1 MERIEEFIEALKEK
15 GIRIWSDNEKLRYQ
29 AAKGAMD
36 SQTLEKIKEKKVEIL
51 EFLNNKSDIE
61 VVFKSNQAERYEPF
75 PLTNIQN
82 SYVIGRNSAYELGDV
97 TCHGYIEI
105 TYQEELD
112 KEKLEMAWNKVI
124 AKHDM
129 LRAIIYENGYQRVQK
144 DVPEVKIESYDLRT
158 CSEDEQLLNLQN
170 IRANYAEKQYPLGQ
184 WPMCDIVLSLWKGK
198 SIIHFSLD
206 MLITDFMSA
215 NLILNDLDNY
225 YHGKAVEVK
234 VETLYRD
241 IVLYNQRK
249 SMSKSKERKKA
260 ERYWQDKIRN
270 MGTAPELIINNQKTG
285 ERETFKQL
293 KFFID
298 EEGKENIN
306 EIAKELRVT
315 ASTVILTAF
324 GEVINKW
331 SKNSKFSINMTMLS
345 RDKTIPGVDK
355 VVGDFTDVNVYSMDY
370 SSCKSFE
377 SRILE
382 NQVSLWEDLQN
393 NAVSGIEVLRE
404 LGREKKE
411 NVMIPIVY
419 TSTLGVS
426 DSDNSF
432 LSRSNISYKISQTP
446 QVWIDCQ
453 IAEENGGVAVNWDY
467 RTGVFL
473 QNVIRD
479 MFEAFERVLKRL
491 GKKDNTVLKETDP
504 IGLPEKTQAVR
515 NKVNATEREL
525 PESLMAEG
533 FVKSCVLYPN
543 KTALIT
549 KDGEYT
555 YAALKQYV
563 SAVQHTL
570 LENGLKP
577 GDSAAVMLPIIIN
590 RVTVLNAVPA
600 QMKML
605 DSYMDNAGIL
615 EISWVKLIIM
625 SGDWIPVGLPENLFK
640 KFTNAIVVSM
650 GGATECAIWSIFHI
664 IPRGYEKKNSIPYGK
679 PLSNQKFYILNAG
692 MEDCPDGVS
701 GDIYI
706 AGKGLAKE
714 YFKDKEMTDQK
725 FIFLPRIGER
735 IYKTGDVGQYDE
747 AGIIEFLGRSDNQ
760 VKVRGH
766 RIELTE
772 IDSILS
778 ENKELDDVV
787 SIIVGDAQEDRR
799 IVTVAVPKQ
808 AEVAT
813 EDTSQEIANIKN
825 KEEELTKEVNKELLS
840 EWVHAANK
848 VVLSD
853 IFLALYGKGVFT
865 DSNRLY
871 TYEEI
876 VKTLNIPNKLYKLM
890 HRWLTVLCNEKI
902 VVHRDGGY
910 CVNLFIAEQYKNNK
924 KLWDEMYSIEG
935 RLHYSQK
942 LLDYLKTSSDVLP
955 ELMAGKED
963 PLNLLFPKG
972 EMDVAMA
979 AYHDNI
985 INRIMNGL
993 AKEEI
998 EFLALDNR
1006 RTPIRILEVGAG
1018 VGGTSVDVIPSLDGT
1033 GAEYYFT
1040 DLSAFFLNNAREKF
1054 SGYEWVKY
1062 NIFDINKDIMEQ
1074 TIAPFSVDIIL
1085 AANVL
1090 HNAKN
1095 IHYVLENL
1103 KKLLKPNGTIIILE
1117 ETLEAYTL
1125 LTSMEFKDGLTGF
1138 TDERA
1143 ENNQTFFKREQWEGV
1158 FKEHKAD
1165 IVYQFPE
1172 KGTPLEMAGQTI
1184 YVVRF
1189 KENYI
1194 CPDKNN
1200 MLDELERR
1208 IPEYMIPS
1216 VITFLPRLPQTSND
1230 KIDRG
1235 RISKWIS
1242 ASAEENKKVDVA
1254 ELPQNDLEEQIARIW
1269 CKELNIERIGRND
1282 NFYLSG
1288 GDSLLIAQV
1297 IARMRETIEAAKR
1310 WSWDDLLKEMMKTP
1324 TIRGVAKIL
1333 SNQAGENEQD
1343 KSLVIIKEAAESSE
1357 KKVTV
1362 VFHAG
1367 TGTLTPYNSL
1377 IAYITERSQENEAV
1391 MGFTFGDEAE
1401 YLAIPTDKIFE
1412 NLGKK
1417 YGRILSELGFTEYT
1431 LIGHC
1436 VGGLIA
1442 LETAHYL
1449 KDKGKNVSSVT
1460 LLSTSI
1466 PHKKEETVLADL
1478 DMKIFETAVQT
1489 SLYNELLLERTFA
1502 SLIDADIKKAGHQ
1515 VDNDT
1520 LQQVIEYLIFNN
1532 GGNITVQALCSLTGK
1547 FAEVGAEFQRLHS
1560 MSATERMNDL
1570 YTTIE
1575 RPNGQLMEHQR
1586 KMLNVLFRVF
1596 AQNFRCVSSYIP
1608 KVYTGKMRV
1617 FDCESVIANFFPSL
1631 FSEDKKT
1638 WEQYA
1643 QGEFLFDTMKG
1654 DHISCM
1660 NSPYIEENVKKILD
1674 L

>member
-1 MERIEEFIEALKEK
+1 MIEIQTNIEKIYKEVF
-15 GIRIWSDNEKLRYQ
+15 GIPDIAEDTNFFEIGGNSILAAKVVQKIKTCLGINLAIQDIFEYVTVNLLISYIAKIYNEKTKMEEERYCNEETKEAFELTEIQKAYLIGRQGITGEGKVASHYYVELECETVDILRLEEAWNVVVVRQPALRTIIDVKAMKQKILTRVQDYKIELLDFEEDL
-29 AAKGAMD
+29 KGFYELRRDMEDQVLDISRWPVFDIRVSKLKDKFRIHVSMD
-36 SQTLEKIKEKKVEIL
+36 NMIL
-51 EFLNNKSDIE
+51 DGTAICAVLDEWNKLYKGEVLKSDIGKKTFKDYVNYLKTLELSSEYSMAQEYWNKKIVNMPPRPELPLLNKNVNGEFYRLSTVLQKEKWNVLKMLSAKYGITPSNVLLTSFSE
-61 VVFKSNQAERYEPF
+61 VLYRWGKENKFTINLTINKKALLDSGYAKVLGEFTDTILVEVNAGKKRNFIEKCKS
-75 PLTNIQN
+75 IQN
-82 SYVIGRNSAYELGDV
+82 E
-97 TCHGYIEI
+97 
-105 TYQEELD
+105 
-112 KEKLEMAWNKVI
+112 
-124 AKHDM
+124 
-129 LRAIIYENGYQRVQK
+129 
-144 DVPEVKIESYDLRT
+144 
-158 CSEDEQLLNLQN
+158 LLN
-170 IRANYAEKQYPLGQ
+170 
-184 WPMCDIVLSLWKGK
+184 
-198 SIIHFSLD
+198 
-206 MLITDFMSA
+206 
-215 NLILNDLDNY
+215 NLKYSSYNGVAVQRDWTKE
-225 YHGKAVEVK
+225 HGF
-234 VETLYRD
+234 L
-241 IVLYNQRK
+241 
-249 SMSKSKERKKA
+249 
-260 ERYWQDKIRN
+260 
-270 MGTAPELIINNQKTG
+270 MGTAFPIVFTSLLGTADLLDIYDVI
-285 ERETFKQL
+285 ERFSLNRE
-293 KFFID
+293 
-298 EEGKENIN
+298 
-306 EIAKELRVT
+306 
-315 ASTVILTAF
+315 TVILGLSNLAF
-324 GEVINKW
+324 DLSVFDIFGCFQVGGTLVLPDDELK
-331 SKNSKFSINMTMLS
+331 KNPKH
-345 RDKTIPGVDK
+345 
-355 VVGDFTDVNVYSMDY
+355 
-370 SSCKSFE
+370 
-377 SRILE
+377 IL
-382 NQVSLWEDLQN
+382 DL
-393 NAVSGIEVLRE
+393 
-404 LGREKKE
+404 
-411 NVMIPIVY
+411 
-419 TSTLGVS
+419 
-426 DSDNSF
+426 
-432 LSRSNISYKISQTP
+432 
-446 QVWIDCQ
+446 
-453 IAEENGGVAVNWDY
+453 
-467 RTGVFL
+467 
-473 QNVIRD
+473 
-479 MFEAFERVLKRL
+479 
-491 GKKDNTVLKETDP
+491 
-504 IGLPEKTQAVR
+504 
-515 NKVNATEREL
+515 
-525 PESLMAEG
+525 
-533 FVKSCVLYPN
+533 
-543 KTALIT
+543 
-549 KDGEYT
+549 
-555 YAALKQYV
+555 
-563 SAVQHTL
+563 
-570 LENGLKP
+570 
-577 GDSAAVMLPIIIN
+577 IIIN

-1617 FDCESVIANFFPSL
+1617 FDCESAIANFFPSL

>member
-1 MERIEEFIEALKEK
+1 M
-15 GIRIWSDNEKLRYQ
+15 IRN
-29 AAKGAMD
+29 
-36 SQTLEKIKEKKVEIL
+36 
-51 EFLNNKSDIE
+51 
-61 VVFKSNQAERYEPF
+61 
-75 PLTNIQN
+75 
-82 SYVIGRNSAYELGDV
+82 
-97 TCHGYIEI
+97 
-105 TYQEELD
+105 
-112 KEKLEMAWNKVI
+112 
-124 AKHDM
+124 
-129 LRAIIYENGYQRVQK
+129 
-144 DVPEVKIESYDLRT
+144 
-158 CSEDEQLLNLQN
+158 
-170 IRANYAEKQYPLGQ
+170 LGQ

-577 GDSAAVMLPIIIN
+577 GDSAAVMLPKGIWQIAGVLGTLLAGGVYLPIDSKQPLQRRNDIIQDSGVKFVLTEKVEELYNQEKLTTINVNILDATTEYQLREIAGVRGSDPAYIIYTSGTTGKPKGVVISHEAAMNTIYDVIERFSLNRETVILGLSNLAFDLSVFDIFGCFQVGGTLVLPDDELKKNPKHILDLIIIN

-1006 RTPIRILEVGAG
+1006 RTPIRILEV
-1018 VGGTSVDVIPSLDGT
+1018 
-1033 GAEYYFT
+1033 
-1040 DLSAFFLNNAREKF
+1040 
-1054 SGYEWVKY
+1054 
-1062 NIFDINKDIMEQ
+1062 
-1074 TIAPFSVDIIL
+1074 
-1085 AANVL
+1085 
-1090 HNAKN
+1090 
-1095 IHYVLENL
+1095 
-1103 KKLLKPNGTIIILE
+1103 
-1117 ETLEAYTL
+1117 
-1125 LTSMEFKDGLTGF
+1125 
-1138 TDERA
+1138 
-1143 ENNQTFFKREQWEGV
+1143 
-1158 FKEHKAD
+1158 
-1165 IVYQFPE
+1165 
-1172 KGTPLEMAGQTI
+1172 
-1184 YVVRF
+1184 
-1189 KENYI
+1189 
-1194 CPDKNN
+1194 
-1200 MLDELERR
+1200 
-1208 IPEYMIPS
+1208 
-1216 VITFLPRLPQTSND
+1216 
-1230 KIDRG
+1230 
-1235 RISKWIS
+1235 
-1242 ASAEENKKVDVA
+1242 
-1254 ELPQNDLEEQIARIW
+1254 
-1269 CKELNIERIGRND
+1269 
-1282 NFYLSG
+1282 
-1288 GDSLLIAQV
+1288 
-1297 IARMRETIEAAKR
+1297 
-1310 WSWDDLLKEMMKTP
+1310 
-1324 TIRGVAKIL
+1324 
-1333 SNQAGENEQD
+1333 
-1343 KSLVIIKEAAESSE
+1343 
-1357 KKVTV
+1357 
-1362 VFHAG
+1362 
-1367 TGTLTPYNSL
+1367 TPYNSL

-1617 FDCESVIANFFPSL
+1617 FDCESAIANFFPSL

>member
-1 MERIEEFIEALKEK
+1 MVDLM
-15 GIRIWSDNEKLRYQ
+15 DLLRDVLVCSLQ
-29 AAKGAMD
+29 VWM
-36 SQTLEKIKEKKVEIL
+36 
-51 EFLNNKSDIE
+51 LNDFGKNM
-61 VVFKSNQAERYEPF
+61 F
-75 PLTNIQN
+75 P
-82 SYVIGRNSAYELGDV
+82 Y
-97 TCHGYIEI
+97 
-105 TYQEELD
+105 
-112 KEKLEMAWNKVI
+112 
-124 AKHDM
+124 
-129 LRAIIYENGYQRVQK
+129 RV
-144 DVPEVKIESYDLRT
+144 
-158 CSEDEQLLNLQN
+158 
-170 IRANYAEKQYPLGQ
+170 G
-184 WPMCDIVLSLWKGK
+184 SLWKRIGVYFAAALCIFIANHMGTTLFNIT
-198 SIIHFSLD
+198 IIPVSYTIAAIIIFQGSKWKKVIMACCYY
-206 MLITDFMSA
+206 MLAIIPEFLFAAITEAYGVTGTA
-215 NLILNDLDNY
+215 NEFQSELEKTLAILLM
-225 YHGKAVEVK
+225 KTMTFLLVK
-234 VETLYRD
+234 C
-241 IVLYNQRK
+241 INQIT
-249 SMSKSKERKKA
+249 RKKNYLTIENKLFTVLLTLPIA
-260 ERYWQDKIRN
+260 
-270 MGTAPELIINNQKTG
+270 TIIIFMCIYYSHISFTG
-285 ERETFKQL
+285 
-293 KFFID
+293 
-298 EEGKENIN
+298 
-306 EIAKELRVT
+306 
-315 ASTVILTAF
+315 
-324 GEVINKW
+324 
-331 SKNSKFSINMTMLS
+331 
-345 RDKTIPGVDK
+345 
-355 VVGDFTDVNVYSMDY
+355 VN
-370 SSCKSFE
+370 
-377 SRILE
+377 RI
-382 NQVSLWEDLQN
+382 
-393 NAVSGIEVLRE
+393 
-404 LGREKKE
+404 
-411 NVMIPIVY
+411 MIPI
-419 TSTLGVS
+419 G
-426 DSDNSF
+426 
-432 LSRSNISYKISQTP
+432 
-446 QVWIDCQ
+446 
-453 IAEENGGVAVNWDY
+453 
-467 RTGVFL
+467 
-473 QNVIRD
+473 
-479 MFEAFERVLKRL
+479 
-491 GKKDNTVLKETDP
+491 
-504 IGLPEKTQAVR
+504 
-515 NKVNATEREL
+515 
-525 PESLMAEG
+525 
-533 FVKSCVLYPN
+533 
-543 KTALIT
+543 
-549 KDGEYT
+549 
-555 YAALKQYV
+555 AALLLMTNICIF
-563 SAVQHTL
+563 AVF
-570 LENGLKP
+570 
-577 GDSAAVMLPIIIN
+577 D
-590 RVTVLNAVPA
+590 
-600 QMKML
+600 
-605 DSYMDNAGIL
+605 
-615 EISWVKLIIM
+615 KLI
-625 SGDWIPVGLPENLFK
+625 
-640 KFTNAIVVSM
+640 
-650 GGATECAIWSIFHI
+650 
-664 IPRGYEKKNSIPYGK
+664 
-679 PLSNQKFYILNAG
+679 
-692 MEDCPDGVS
+692 
-701 GDIYI
+701 
-706 AGKGLAKE
+706 
-714 YFKDKEMTDQK
+714 
-725 FIFLPRIGER
+725 ER
-735 IYKTGDVGQYDE
+735 SE
-747 AGIIEFLGRSDNQ
+747 E
-760 VKVRGH
+760 VK
-766 RIELTE
+766 
-772 IDSILS
+772 
-778 ENKELDDVV
+778 
-787 SIIVGDAQEDRR
+787 
-799 IVTVAVPKQ
+799 
-808 AEVAT
+808 
-813 EDTSQEIANIKN
+813 
-825 KEEELTKEVNKELLS
+825 
-840 EWVHAANK
+840 
-848 VVLSD
+848 
-853 IFLALYGKGVFT
+853 
-865 DSNRLY
+865 
-871 TYEEI
+871 
-876 VKTLNIPNKLYKLM
+876 
-890 HRWLTVLCNEKI
+890 
-902 VVHRDGGY
+902 
-910 CVNLFIAEQYKNNK
+910 
-924 KLWDEMYSIEG
+924 
-935 RLHYSQK
+935 
-942 LLDYLKTSSDVLP
+942 
-955 ELMAGKED
+955 
-963 PLNLLFPKG
+963 
-972 EMDVAMA
+972 
-979 AYHDNI
+979 
-985 INRIMNGL
+985 
-993 AKEEI
+993 
-998 EFLALDNR
+998 
-1006 RTPIRILEVGAG
+1006 
-1018 VGGTSVDVIPSLDGT
+1018 
-1033 GAEYYFT
+1033 
-1040 DLSAFFLNNAREKF
+1040 
-1054 SGYEWVKY
+1054 
-1062 NIFDINKDIMEQ
+1062 
-1074 TIAPFSVDIIL
+1074 
-1085 AANVL
+1085 
-1090 HNAKN
+1090 
-1095 IHYVLENL
+1095 
-1103 KKLLKPNGTIIILE
+1103 
-1117 ETLEAYTL
+1117 
-1125 LTSMEFKDGLTGF
+1125 
-1138 TDERA
+1138 
-1143 ENNQTFFKREQWEGV
+1143 GV

-1617 FDCESVIANFFPSL
+1617 FDCESAIANFFPSL

>member
-1 MERIEEFIEALKEK
+1 MQR
-15 GIRIWSDNEKLRYQ
+15 RYSHSGV
-29 AAKGAMD
+29 KFVL
-36 SQTLEKIKEKKVEIL
+36 TEKVE
-51 EFLNNKSDIE
+51 E
-61 VVFKSNQAERYEPF
+61 
-75 PLTNIQN
+75 
-82 SYVIGRNSAYELGDV
+82 
-97 TCHGYIEI
+97 
-105 TYQEELD
+105 
-112 KEKLEMAWNKVI
+112 
-124 AKHDM
+124 
-129 LRAIIYENGYQRVQK
+129 
-144 DVPEVKIESYDLRT
+144 
-158 CSEDEQLLNLQN
+158 
-170 IRANYAEKQYPLGQ
+170 
-184 WPMCDIVLSLWKGK
+184 
-198 SIIHFSLD
+198 
-206 MLITDFMSA
+206 
-215 NLILNDLDNY
+215 
-225 YHGKAVEVK
+225 
-234 VETLYRD
+234 
-241 IVLYNQRK
+241 LYNQEK
-249 SMSKSKERKKA
+249 L
-260 ERYWQDKIRN
+260 
-270 MGTAPELIINNQKTG
+270 TTINVNILDATT
-285 ERETFKQL
+285 EYQL
-293 KFFID
+293 R
-298 EEGKENIN
+298 
-306 EIAKELRVT
+306 EIAGVRGSDPAYIIYTSGTTGKPKGVVISHEAAMNTIYDVIERFSLNRE
-315 ASTVILTAF
+315 TVILGLSNLAF
-324 GEVINKW
+324 DLSVFDIFGCFQVGGTLVLPDDELK
-331 SKNSKFSINMTMLS
+331 KNPKH
-345 RDKTIPGVDK
+345 
-355 VVGDFTDVNVYSMDY
+355 
-370 SSCKSFE
+370 
-377 SRILE
+377 IL
-382 NQVSLWEDLQN
+382 DL
-393 NAVSGIEVLRE
+393 
-404 LGREKKE
+404 
-411 NVMIPIVY
+411 
-419 TSTLGVS
+419 
-426 DSDNSF
+426 
-432 LSRSNISYKISQTP
+432 
-446 QVWIDCQ
+446 
-453 IAEENGGVAVNWDY
+453 
-467 RTGVFL
+467 
-473 QNVIRD
+473 
-479 MFEAFERVLKRL
+479 
-491 GKKDNTVLKETDP
+491 
-504 IGLPEKTQAVR
+504 
-515 NKVNATEREL
+515 
-525 PESLMAEG
+525 
-533 FVKSCVLYPN
+533 
-543 KTALIT
+543 
-549 KDGEYT
+549 
-555 YAALKQYV
+555 
-563 SAVQHTL
+563 
-570 LENGLKP
+570 
-577 GDSAAVMLPIIIN
+577 IIIN

-679 PLSNQKFYILNAG
+679 PLSNQKLYILNAG

-813 EDTSQEIANIKN
+813 EDTSQE
-825 KEEELTKEVNKELLS
+825 
-840 EWVHAANK
+840 
-848 VVLSD
+848 
-853 IFLALYGKGVFT
+853 
-865 DSNRLY
+865 
-871 TYEEI
+871 
-876 VKTLNIPNKLYKLM
+876 
-890 HRWLTVLCNEKI
+890 
-902 VVHRDGGY
+902 
-910 CVNLFIAEQYKNNK
+910 
-924 KLWDEMYSIEG
+924 
-935 RLHYSQK
+935 
-942 LLDYLKTSSDVLP
+942 
-955 ELMAGKED
+955 
-963 PLNLLFPKG
+963 
-972 EMDVAMA
+972 
-979 AYHDNI
+979 
-985 INRIMNGL
+985 
-993 AKEEI
+993 
-998 EFLALDNR
+998 
-1006 RTPIRILEVGAG
+1006 
-1018 VGGTSVDVIPSLDGT
+1018 
-1033 GAEYYFT
+1033 
-1040 DLSAFFLNNAREKF
+1040 
-1054 SGYEWVKY
+1054 
-1062 NIFDINKDIMEQ
+1062 
-1074 TIAPFSVDIIL
+1074 
-1085 AANVL
+1085 
-1090 HNAKN
+1090 
-1095 IHYVLENL
+1095 
-1103 KKLLKPNGTIIILE
+1103 
-1117 ETLEAYTL
+1117 
-1125 LTSMEFKDGLTGF
+1125 
-1138 TDERA
+1138 
-1143 ENNQTFFKREQWEGV
+1143 REQWEGV

-1617 FDCESVIANFFPSL
+1617 FDCESAIANFFPSL

>member
-570 LENGLKP
+570 LENGL
-577 GDSAAVMLPIIIN
+577 
-590 RVTVLNAVPA
+590 
-600 QMKML
+600 
-605 DSYMDNAGIL
+605 
-615 EISWVKLIIM
+615 
-625 SGDWIPVGLPENLFK
+625 
-640 KFTNAIVVSM
+640 
-650 GGATECAIWSIFHI
+650 
-664 IPRGYEKKNSIPYGK
+664 
-679 PLSNQKFYILNAG
+679 
-692 MEDCPDGVS
+692 
-701 GDIYI
+701 
-706 AGKGLAKE
+706 
-714 YFKDKEMTDQK
+714 
-725 FIFLPRIGER
+725 
-735 IYKTGDVGQYDE
+735 
-747 AGIIEFLGRSDNQ
+747 
-760 VKVRGH
+760 
-766 RIELTE
+766 
-772 IDSILS
+772 
-778 ENKELDDVV
+778 
-787 SIIVGDAQEDRR
+787 IIVGDAQEDRR

-1617 FDCESVIANFFPSL
+1617 FDCESAIANFFPSL

>member
-1 MERIEEFIEALKEK
+1 MSRKELEGIIKKLLGIEYELDDRTSLIKYGGDSLFFGRLQIELKRTFGLKVPIQQLFQNGTIEQLCKVLGIEEHNGEKIDITDLQTAYLYGRKPEMILGGKGSRAYFSFEVEDVDIARLQKAIKNLVEEQEALRCTFHEDQYANVQESQAIDFTYYDLQILSSKEK
-15 GIRIWSDNEKLRYQ
+15 D
-29 AAKGAMD
+29 
-36 SQTLEKIKEKKVEIL
+36 
-51 EFLNNKSDIE
+51 
-61 VVFKSNQAERYEPF
+61 
-75 PLTNIQN
+75 
-82 SYVIGRNSAYELGDV
+82 
-97 TCHGYIEI
+97 
-105 TYQEELD
+105 
-112 KEKLEMAWNKVI
+112 EKLEEIRKDLFERNFNINKGPLICFVATRI
-124 AKHDM
+124 DDKKTIVHICHDG
-129 LRAIIYENGYQRVQK
+129 LVADGESHQIILKELENLYYGKQNASHCSFSEYTHYIK
-144 DVPEVKIESYDLRT
+144 DMKENPEY
-158 CSEDEQLLNLQN
+158 SELLN
-170 IRANYAEKQYPLGQ
+170 EK
-184 WPMCDIVLSLWKGK
+184 VKRLSEFDTKPQ
-198 SIIHFSLD
+198 LD
-206 MLITDFMSA
+206 A
-215 NLILNDLDNY
+215 
-225 YHGKAVEVK
+225 
-234 VETLYRD
+234 
-241 IVLYNQRK
+241 
-249 SMSKSKERKKA
+249 
-260 ERYWQDKIRN
+260 
-270 MGTAPELIINNQKTG
+270 
-285 ERETFKQL
+285 L
-293 KFFID
+293 KD
-298 EEGKENIN
+298 
-306 EIAKELRVT
+306 AKEVMKPNVGVVARIIPEDLYFKICEKGRENAVT
-315 ASTVILTAF
+315 PFSILLTAF
-324 GEVINKW
+324 GKALAKY
-331 SKNSKFSINMTMLS
+331 SDNSKFLLNLPVSYRPMELE
-345 RDKTIPGVDK
+345 GVENL
-355 VVGDFTDVNVYSMDY
+355 VGLCSNF
-370 SSCKSFE
+370 
-377 SRILE
+377 IL
-382 NQVSLWEDLQN
+382 
-393 NAVSGIEVLRE
+393 
-404 LGREKKE
+404 
-411 NVMIPIVY
+411 
-419 TSTLGVS
+419 
-426 DSDNSF
+426 F
-432 LSRSNISYKISQTP
+432 
-446 QVWIDCQ
+446 
-453 IAEENGGVAVNWDY
+453 
-467 RTGVFL
+467 
-473 QNVIRD
+473 
-479 MFEAFERVLKRL
+479 
-491 GKKDNTVLKETDP
+491 
-504 IGLPEKTQAVR
+504 
-515 NKVNATEREL
+515 
-525 PESLMAEG
+525 G
-533 FVKSCVLYPN
+533 F
-543 KTALIT
+543 
-549 KDGEYT
+549 D
-555 YAALKQYV
+555 
-563 SAVQHTL
+563 
-570 LENGLKP
+570 
-577 GDSAAVMLPIIIN
+577 
-590 RVTVLNAVPA
+590 
-600 QMKML
+600 
-605 DSYMDNAGIL
+605 DSY
-615 EISWVKLIIM
+615 
-625 SGDWIPVGLPENLFK
+625 
-640 KFTNAIVVSM
+640 
-650 GGATECAIWSIFHI
+650 SI
-664 IPRGYEKKNSIPYGK
+664 G
-679 PLSNQKFYILNAG
+679 
-692 MEDCPDGVS
+692 
-701 GDIYI
+701 
-706 AGKGLAKE
+706 
-714 YFKDKEMTDQK
+714 
-725 FIFLPRIGER
+725 FL
-735 IYKTGDVGQYDE
+735 
-747 AGIIEFLGRSDNQ
+747 
-760 VKVRGH
+760 
-766 RIELTE
+766 
-772 IDSILS
+772 
-778 ENKELDDVV
+778 
-787 SIIVGDAQEDRR
+787 
-799 IVTVAVPKQ
+799 
-808 AEVAT
+808 
-813 EDTSQEIANIKN
+813 
-825 KEEELTKEVNKELLS
+825 
-840 EWVHAANK
+840 
-848 VVLSD
+848 
-853 IFLALYGKGVFT
+853 
-865 DSNRLY
+865 
-871 TYEEI
+871 
-876 VKTLNIPNKLYKLM
+876 
-890 HRWLTVLCNEKI
+890 
-902 VVHRDGGY
+902 
-910 CVNLFIAEQYKNNK
+910 
-924 KLWDEMYSIEG
+924 
-935 RLHYSQK
+935 
-942 LLDYLKTSSDVLP
+942 
-955 ELMAGKED
+955 
-963 PLNLLFPKG
+963 
-972 EMDVAMA
+972 
-979 AYHDNI
+979 
-985 INRIMNGL
+985 
-993 AKEEI
+993 
-998 EFLALDNR
+998 
-1006 RTPIRILEVGAG
+1006 
-1018 VGGTSVDVIPSLDGT
+1018 
-1033 GAEYYFT
+1033 
-1040 DLSAFFLNNAREKF
+1040 
-1054 SGYEWVKY
+1054 
-1062 NIFDINKDIMEQ
+1062 EQ
-1074 TIAPFSVDIIL
+1074 TE
-1085 AANVL
+1085 NVL